1 MFCGWFPLYPFL
13 TYAIGKILP
22 LGFTKLGCIVSFCC
36 FIASVHVFYHILG
49 LDSTLNKELAVL
61 LYLLNIGNIYFIA
74 VFPMSLCMLFWNLSI
89 LSILKK
95 KYVISGICCFFASMS
110 YSTAFLLCGILGL
123 YIIQEWI
130 KEKQKVPVLIG
141 RILKSPFIGFLGFIF
156 VQIIIYI
163 FTGNYKA
170 FFLTQK
176 KYGHG
181 IHNPIKTLLGFILP
195 IVSPDSP
202 DRWQGFISLVFLSL
216 FILMTYL
223 FIKEKLYQN
232 NLSAISYLCI
242 LIIYIFLLI
251 MGTAVTPYRQYLLCG
266 NAMIIL
272 SSNSINKYL
281 KTLIIII
288 LVICTVTVT
297 KLFLDS
303 VIV

>member
-1 MFCGWFPLYPFL
+1 MKKLKEYNAIYMVLIASALFMLLFYLNGYNPFDASNYSRWDSGLYALISEHGYLIEEIEGTDVLNGNCGWFPLYPFL

-74 VFPMSLCMLFWNLSI
+74 VFPMNLCILFWNLSI

-141 RILKSPFIGFLGFIF
+141 RILKSPFISFLGFIF

-181 IHNPIKTLLGFILP
+181 I
-195 IVSPDSP
+195 
-202 DRWQGFISLVFLSL
+202 
-216 FILMTYL
+216 
-223 FIKEKLYQN
+223 
-232 NLSAISYLCI
+232 
-242 LIIYIFLLI
+242 
-251 MGTAVTPYRQYLLCG
+251 
-266 NAMIIL
+266 
-272 SSNSINKYL
+272 
-281 KTLIIII
+281 
-288 LVICTVTVT
+288 
-297 KLFLDS
+297 
-303 VIV
+303 

>member
-1 MFCGWFPLYPFL
+1 MDMVY
-13 TYAIGKILP
+13 
-22 LGFTKLGCIVSFCC
+22 
-36 FIASVHVFYHILG
+36 
-49 LDSTLNKELAVL
+49 
-61 LYLLNIGNIYFIA
+61 
-74 VFPMSLCMLFWNLSI
+74 
-89 LSILKK
+89 
-95 KYVISGICCFFASMS
+95 
-110 YSTAFLLCGILGL
+110 
-123 YIIQEWI
+123 
-130 KEKQKVPVLIG
+130 
-141 RILKSPFIGFLGFIF
+141 
-156 VQIIIYI
+156 
-163 FTGNYKA
+163 
-170 FFLTQK
+170 
-176 KYGHG
+176 
-181 IHNPIKTLLGFILP
+181 NPIKTLLGFILP